1 MNNFYHGQSM
11 LRVFRDGDVL
21 LTEEIAGSSAK
32 PGDII
37 IFQGAAGKKI
47 VHRVIRR
54 DGEMLTT
61 MGDNNSV
68 PDSDPV
74 DASSQLQLV
83 TGYIH
88 GRRRRR
94 ISRGRAG
101 MMTFRWNRFRRSLR
115 AAGGRLLYPLRR
127 IFPGIPLAKCRVR
140 RFKSVAH
147 YEFFGMTVA
156 RQFPDGRVVFTRWY
170 WRWLFLP
177 QRMAAGD
184 K

>member
-1 MNNFYHGQSM
+1 MNNFYHGRSM
-11 LRVFRDGDVL
+11 QRVFRDGDIL

-32 PGDII
+32 PGDVI
-37 IFQGAAGKKI
+37 IFQGAAGKMI

-74 DASSQLQLV
+74 DASGSLQLV
-83 TGYIH
+83 NGYIRSS
-88 GRRRRR
+88 RRRS

-101 MMTFRWNRFRRSLR
+101 IMVFRWNRLRRKLR
-115 AAGGRLLYPLRR
+115 AAGGRMLYPLRR
-127 IFPGIPLAKCRVR
+127 IFPEIPLGKCRVS
-140 RFKSVAH
+140 RFGSVMH
-147 YEFFGMTVA
+147 YEFCGMTVA
-156 RQFPDGRVVFTRWY
+156 RQFSDGRVVFTRWY
-170 WRWLFLP
+170 WRWLFSP
-177 QRMAAGD
+177 RRMASED